1 MTDYGTMLTKV
12 WWSLIHRGVS
22 GTLTVA
28 LDAVVLDRQIGF
40 VNKECALQSS
50 LQAKDNHER
59 L

>member
-28 LDAVVLDRQIGF
+28 LGRRGPGSTDRICEQGVRATIF
-40 VNKECALQSS
+40 ASS
-50 LQAKDNHER
+50 KGQP
-59 L
+59 